1 MPVPDF
7 QTLMLPVLKA
17 VADGE
22 STAASL
28 RERVAAAADLSDT
41 DQQELL
47 PSGRQTTFA
56 NRVAWA
62 NVFLQRAGLIRP
74 VRRGAYEITD
84 VGRAVLAE
92 TPTRIDIGYLRRFPA
107 FVEWRARSADQTDAG
122 AAQVPAIFEP
132 APFSVTPDEQIE
144 RAHRTL
150 QAELEASLLTR
161 LKESSPAF
169 FEGVIVDLLVAM
181 GYGGGRREMGAA
193 IGKSGDGGI
202 DGVIREDELGL
213 DAVYLQAKRYNEQS
227 VGERE
232 LRDFVGSLEGQRAT
246 KGVFVTTS
254 VFTRSARDFVDRIA
268 RRIVLIDGQ
277 QLATLMVRHNVGVRT
292 RSTYEIKAIDE
303 DYFVD

>member
-7 QTLMLPVLKA
+7 QSLMLPVLKA
-17 VADGE
+17 VADGQ

-28 RERVAAAADLSDT
+28 RDRVATAVNLSDA

-62 NVFLQRAGLIRP
+62 NVFLQRAGLIRA
-74 VRRGAYEITD
+74 VRRGTYEITD
-84 VGRAVLAE
+84 VGRATLAE
-92 TPTRIDIGYLRRFPA
+92 SLARVDIAYLRRFPSFA
-107 FVEWRARSADQTDAG
+107 EWRARSVDQADTGSAP
-122 AAQVPAIFEP
+122 VLAIAEP

-144 RAHRTL
+144 RAHRAL
-150 QAELEASLLTR
+150 QTELETSLLVR
-161 LKESSPAF
+161 LKEMSPAF
-169 FEGVIVDLLVAM
+169 FEHAIVDLLVAM

-268 RRIVLIDGQ
+268 RRIVLIDGP
-277 QLATLMVRHNVGVRT
+277 QLAALMVRHNVGVRT
-292 RSTYEIKAIDE
+292 HSTYEIKAIDE

>member
-7 QTLMLPVLKA
+7 QSLMLPVLKA
-17 VADGE
+17 VADGA
-22 STAASL
+22 SSAATL
-28 RERVAAAADLSDT
+28 RDRVAAATNLSEA

-62 NVFLQRAGLIRP
+62 NVFLQRAGLIRA
-74 VRRGAYEITD
+74 VRRGAYESTD
-84 VGRAVLAE
+84 SGRATLAE
-92 TPTRIDIGYLRRFPA
+92 QPARIDIPYLRRFPS
-107 FVEWRARSADQTDAG
+107 FIEWRARSVDSADAG
-122 AAQVPAIFEP
+122 SAPTLTAAEP
-132 APFSVTPDEQIE
+132 TAFSTTPDEQIE
-144 RAHRTL
+144 RAHRAL
-150 QAELEASLLTR
+150 LAELETALLVR
-161 LKESSPAF
+161 LKEMSPAF
-169 FEGVIVDLLVAM
+169 FESVIVDLLVSM

-213 DAVYLQAKRYNEQS
+213 DAVYLQAKRYKEQS

-254 VFTRSARDFVDRIA
+254 AFTRSARDFVDRIA

-277 QLATLMVRHNVGVRT
+277 QLAALMVRHDVGVRT
-292 RSTYEIKAIDE
+292 RSTYEIKDIDE